1 MKAIPAILEIAALSA
16 GLLGCAELDPAMN
29 DVSRRVDALR
39 AEVNRLAEEQKGLA
53 EEVRLLRQGKP
64 AAQGAEAPGPNP
76 AAEARLEVQNLAA
89 DPAARYREA
98 FSLMEAGRYAEAEAA
113 FGAFVAAYPQSDL
126 ADNAQYWV
134 GECLYSEKKFEEA
147 RKAFRAVSDHFP
159 FGNKVPDALY
169 KEALCQRALGD
180 SAGAEATLARLR
192 ELFPDSEAAAKA
204 GGAR

>member
-1 MKAIPAILEIAALSA
+1 MGSALRILGIAAALS
-16 GLLGCAELDPAMN
+16 GVVGCAGMDPAMN

-39 AEVNRLAEEQKGLA
+39 TEVNRLAEEQRALA
-53 EEVRLLRQGKP
+53 EEIRLLRPGEKKP
-64 AAQGAEAPGPNP
+64 APAADP

-98 FSLMEAGRYAEAEAA
+98 FALMEAGRYAEAEAA

-134 GECLYSEKKFEEA
+134 GECLYSEKKFAEA
-147 RKAFRAVSDHFP
+147 QRAFRAVSEHFP
-159 FGNKVPDALY
+159 FGNKVPDAIY

-180 SAGAEATLARLR
+180 AAGAEKTLARLR
-192 ELFPDSEAAAKA
+192 DLFPDSEAAAKA
-204 GGAR
+204 GFPR

>member
-1 MKAIPAILEIAALSA
+1 MGSTFRILGIAAASA
-16 GLLGCAELDPAMN
+16 ALMACTGLDPAMN

-53 EEVRLLRQGKP
+53 EEIRLLRTGERGP
-64 AAQGAEAPGPNP
+64 APEAKAGPT
-76 AAEARLEVQNLAA
+76 AEARLEVQNLAA

-98 FSLMEAGRYAEAEAA
+98 FTLFEAGKYPEAEAA

-126 ADNAQYWV
+126 ADNAQYWI

-147 RKAFRAVSDHFP
+147 RKAFRAVSEHFP

-180 SAGAEATLARLR
+180 AAGAEKTLARLR

-204 GGAR
+204 GASR

>member
-1 MKAIPAILEIAALSA
+1 MSDAFRILSITAALA
-16 GLLGCAELDPAMN
+16 GLMACTGLDPAMN

-39 AEVNRLAEEQKGLA
+39 AEVNRLAEQQKGLA
-53 EEVRLLRQGKP
+53 EEIRLLRTGERQP
-64 AAQGAEAPGPNP
+64 AP
-76 AAEARLEVQNLAA
+76 AAEAGPSAEARVEVQNLAV
-89 DPAARYREA
+89 DPATRYREA
-98 FSLMEAGRYAEAEAA
+98 FSLMEARRYPEAEAA

-126 ADNAQYWV
+126 ADNAQYWI

-180 SAGAEATLARLR
+180 SAEAEKTLARLR
-192 ELFPDSEAAAKA
+192 EFFPDSEAAAKA
-204 GGAR
+204 GVAR

>member
-1 MKAIPAILEIAALSA
+1 MVRALRILSMAAASA
-16 GLLGCAELDPAMN
+16 GFLACTGLDPAMN

-39 AEVNRLAEEQKGLA
+39 AEVSRLAEEQKGLA
-53 EEVRLLRQGKP
+53 EEIRRLRAGSGGSP
-64 AAQGAEAPGPNP
+64 SAAEGGS
-76 AAEARLEVQNLAA
+76 AAEARLEVQNLPA
-89 DPAARYREA
+89 DPAARYKEA
-98 FSLMEAGRYAEAEAA
+98 FSLLEAGRYPEAEAA

-126 ADNAQYWV
+126 ADNAQYWI

-180 SAGAEATLARLR
+180 DAGAEKTLARLR
-192 ELFPDSEAAAKA
+192 DLFPDSEAAAKA
-204 GGAR
+204 GAPR